1 MRSAGSAFTKRERE
15 IGDTVYVPNLRN
27 RAPHFSST
35 RPSAR
40 KVSGADLENFNAL
53 DIRAEI
59 GECSIRWS
67 FVPERERVVD

>member
-15 IGDTVYVPNLRN
+15 IGDTVYVPDLSN
-27 RAPHFSST
+27 RARHFSST

-40 KVSGADLENFNAL
+40 KVRGADLENFNAL

-59 GECSIRWS
+59 GECSRAALHTTKLQ
-67 FVPERERVVD
+67 RTVD